1 MLDARVCLGRLTV
14 LGTLALAAGCP
25 EGKLYDDPCLDFD
38 ALDDALDEG
47 FFSIEGDAISE
58 LEDFEATIQ
67 EYMWD
72 YGIPN
77 AGVAVVAGDDR
88 LVLNRSYT
96 NRCGGRDD
104 GGTLNHGLIS
114 TTTTDSRF
122 RIASVGKLITAATVV
137 ALTEEAGTS
146 FALGDPVHNYVDMTA
161 LADSDGDSITDTAPP
176 ELNLITVRQLLK
188 HQAGWSCTTD
198 TDSCSAPRVGDATKM
213 DHDIQ
218 DGYLRVGTPLSL
230 PLSINE
236 VIGYASGFPLAWDP
250 GTDGDGDGDADSC
263 YCNYGYLL
271 LGEVIEDTTGD
282 AYADVVEDKVFS
294 KLGTHGFSQGR
305 TEEAE
310 QQSDE
315 VHYFYRDMTVQD
327 SVVNPFSIV
336 SPPYGAFNLENRFAN
351 GGWIARASDVVAFGR
366 AFMRGDIVNSPTS
379 VISDGLSWA
388 SGFRS
393 RTDATGHTGSL
404 EGTHAILMCHGANDA
419 NTVLAG
425 LCWSFL
431 FNKSPPAKEEII
443 LPDGTTEK
451 VDPRNVMAEELA
463 NQVLDNL
470 TSLGTDDYW

>member
-1 MLDARVCLGRLTV
+1 MMDARVCLGRLTV
-14 LGTLALAAGCP
+14 LSALCLAAGCP
-25 EGKLYDDPCLDFD
+25 PGKTTPDPCLSFD
-38 ALDDALDEG
+38 DLDDALDAG
-47 FFSIEGDAISE
+47 SFSIEGDAISE
-58 LEDFEATIQ
+58 LEDFETTIQ

-96 NRCGGRDD
+96 NECGGRDD

-122 RIASVGKLITAATVV
+122 RIASVTKLLTATTLV
-137 ALTEEAGTS
+137 ALTEEAGASLT
-146 FALGDPVHNYVDMTA
+146 LGDPVYNYVGMTA

-176 ELNLITVRQLLK
+176 ELNLITLRHLLK
-188 HQAGWSCTTD
+188 HQGGWVCRSPE
-198 TDSCSAPRVGDATKM
+198 CSGSPYVGDVGKM
-213 DHDIQ
+213 DFEIQ

-230 PLSINE
+230 PLSIDE
-236 VIGYASGFPLAWDP
+236 VVGYASGLPLAWDP
-250 GTDGDGDGDADSC
+250 GTDADGDGRADSC

-271 LGEVIEDTTGD
+271 LGNVIESYTGD
-282 AYADVVEDKVFS
+282 DYVDVVEDKVFS
-294 KLGTHGFSQGR
+294 KLEDHAFSGGR
-305 TEEAE
+305 TEESE
-310 QQSDE
+310 RQTNE
-315 VHYFYRDMTVQD
+315 VRYFYKDMTTEP
-327 SVVNPFSIV
+327 SVVNPFAVV
-336 SPPYGAFNLENRFAN
+336 SPPYGRFNLENRRSN
-351 GGWIARASDVVAFGR
+351 GGWIARASDLVAFGR
-366 AFMRGDIVNSPTS
+366 AFMRGDLVSSPTS
-379 VISDGLSWA
+379 VISDGLSWS

-393 RTDATGHTGSL
+393 RTDATGHTGSM

-431 FNKSPPAKEEII
+431 FNKSPPAGEEII
-443 LPDGTTEK
+443 LPDGTREA
-451 VDPRNVMAEELA
+451 VDPRNVMAEELV